1 LIGDMYYEFSLK
13 IEMNER
19 LAECCDQLAS
29 AELSCLLQTCEKEGT
44 LVMTR
49 LGEVADVN
57 PRTVKPTTGSLS
69 YLDISSV
76 SVGKAEPPIR
86 MAWSDAPSRARR
98 GVANGDVLWSTVRP
112 NRRSHCL
119 LLNPPSDL
127 VVSTGF
133 AVLTPKLVG
142 PSFLYG
148 MSERQEFVDYLVSV
162 ADGSTYPAVRA
173 DRFVEAPLQVP
184 NRDALTSYESAT
196 MVLRERGAA
205 ARWESNLLLQ
215 LRDLLLR
222 NLLSEGLPVSDAE
235 FLGEETW

>member
-1 LIGDMYYEFSLK
+1 
-13 IEMNER
+13 
-19 LAECCDQLAS
+19 
-29 AELSCLLQTCEKEGT
+29 
-44 LVMTR
+44 
-49 LGEVADVN
+49 
-57 PRTVKPTTGSLS
+57 
-69 YLDISSV
+69 
-76 SVGKAEPPIR
+76 